1 MALLTN
7 LFCLTAIIFAGV
19 NGQSSSSD
27 MIWTHRAVLDRLGK
41 VVLFWTPG
49 IEDFTAELQVEAKGW
64 IGLGFSPDGNMPNSD
79 VVIGWVSNNEPSL
92 QDRFASDRIEPLLDD
107 QQDYKLLSGYENDT
121 HTVLRFQR
129 KYDTCDPKDMKI
141 TNDTMKVIYAY
152 THEDPVGSILTQHTW
167 QGSRNLI
174 LTSMNNVV
182 QGVIPSTKSFEMRV
196 PNITLAKTDKTMCWQ
211 KIFKF
216 VPPSSR
222 DVIIG
227 FEPLW
232 KNVSEGAVDHVWLY
246 KCDKNV
252 DPLTYEHYSN
262 DRGSVCFSENAFS
275 QYGNC
280 STVFATAA
288 AGSLSYTL
296 PGKVGYSL
304 NQGVDG
310 PTYFLLKVA
319 YNNWNTNEDIID
331 DTGIAIITT
340 SDPTPFPA
348 ATLTVGHEIGLS
360 HIVPLDQKA
369 FTTVGHCD
377 ADCTSKNFPP
387 DGIFVYELF
396 FDARSNGRKM
406 ALKHIRGGTE
416 MEPIAVDNQFDSTSQ
431 TYRMVLDP
439 INILPGD
446 NLVLECLYDTTHA
459 PSTVVGGFQPDSEA
473 CRAYLNYFPKIELQS
488 CTSSPPIQ
496 TIFEFLHTKQ
506 IAIEASSITQKDIS
520 AAHENVKLLE
530 YVKYYNWVNTAGDFQ
545 NLTKANYTSYCN
557 TGGENTTVSDVRPAP
572 KIQHPYYAFDGCNTL
587 MGTNASQPSLPPT
600 ELGPPVF
607 GGPNGDHP
615 GMDIGGG
622 FTTQQPQTF
631 DPMMGDHAHN
641 HDEHPGMA
649 HSNDTSNFIETHP
662 ANHSASTQAG
672 NSAVAMY
679 ISQYQILTV
688 SIFTLLLFK
697 H

>member
-1 MALLTN
+1 MTLL
-7 LFCLTAIIFAGV
+7 FAGV
-19 NGQSSSSD
+19 NGQSDPAD
-27 MIWTHRAVLDRLGK
+27 MIWTHRAVLDRVGN

-49 IEDFTAELQVEAKGW
+49 IEDIVMQLEVRAKGW
-64 IGLGFSPDGNMPNSD
+64 IGIGFSPDGNMPNSD

-92 QDRFASDRIEPLLDD
+92 QDRFAADRIEPQLDD

-129 KYDTCDPKDMKI
+129 KYDTCDPKDIKI

-152 THEDPVGSILTQHTW
+152 THDDPVGSILTQHTW

-182 QGVIPSTKSFEMRV
+182 QGVLPSTKSFEMRI
-196 PNITLAKTDKTMCWQ
+196 PNITLAKTEKTMCWQ
-211 KIFKF
+211 KVFKF
-216 VPPSSR
+216 VPPSTR
-222 DVIIG
+222 DVIVG

-252 DPLTYEHYSN
+252 DPLLWEHFSN
-262 DRGSVCFSENAFS
+262 DRGSVCGSENAIS

-280 STVFATAA
+280 STVFATAT

-304 NQGVDG
+304 NQEIDG
-310 PTYFLLKVA
+310 PPYFLLKVV

-348 ATLTVGHEIGLS
+348 ATLTVGHEMSLS

-369 FTTVGHCD
+369 FTTVGYCD
-377 ADCTSKNFPP
+377 AECTSKNFPS
-387 DGIFVYELF
+387 DGIFVYEVF
-396 FDARSNGRKM
+396 FDARNHGRKM

-416 MEPIAVDNQFDSTSQ
+416 MEPIALDNQFDSASQ
-431 TYRMVLDP
+431 TYRMFLDP

-446 NLVLECLYDTTHA
+446 ILVTECVYDTTHA
-459 PSTVVGGFQPDSEA
+459 RSTLVGGVQSDSEA
-473 CRAYLNYFPKIELQS
+473 CRAYLNYFPKVDLQT

-496 TIFEFLHTKQ
+496 TLFEFLQTKQ
-506 IAIEASSITQKDIS
+506 IAIEPSTITRKDILPG
-520 AAHENVKLLE
+520 HENVKLLE

-545 NLTKANYTSYCN
+545 NLTKTNYTAYCSS
-557 TGGENTTVSDVRPAP
+557 GDENATVSDVRPAP
-572 KIQHPYYAFDGCNTL
+572 KIQHPYYAIDSCNTL
-587 MGTNASQPSLPPT
+587 IGSNTSQPSLPPT
-600 ELGPPVF
+600 EIGPPVF
-607 GGPNGDHP
+607 GGPDGGHP
-615 GMDIGGG
+615 GMDVSGGNG
-622 FTTQQPQTF
+622 FTTQQPHTF
-631 DPMMGDHAHN
+631 DPMMGDQSHTHN
-641 HDEHPGMA
+641 GHPDMF
-649 HSNDTSNFIETHP
+649 HPNDTSNFVETHP
-662 ANHSASTQAG
+662 ANHSASTQPG

-679 ISQYQILTV
+679 ISHYQILAV
-688 SIFTLLLFK
+688 SIFAMLFFK
-697 H
+697 N